1 MKWSQEMLI
10 WDLHLIW
17 EWRHKSAASRVVLVP
32 VPVLGSSGPFAA
44 VVLPCSLAYTSSCPV
59 WLLLQLAFLL
69 LRNLAISLV
78 LLEVS
83 RAAAQWLECRN
94 TENFFLS
101 KLRCSNIEDIV
112 SSVDIVQTCSVAFLL
127 KKYIELLHVSTTWL
141 YLVCVT
147 KI

>member
-17 EWRHKSAASRVVLVP
+17 EWSLKNAASRVVLVP
-32 VPVLGSSGPFAA
+32 VPVLGSSGPFAT
-44 VVLPCSLAYTSSCPV
+44 VVLPCLLAYTSSRPV

-101 KLRCSNIEDIV
+101 KLRCSNIEDICFKCWHSADMQCCFFV
-112 SSVDIVQTCSVAFLL
+112 KKVHWAAACKHYLIVFSVCD
-127 KKYIELLHVSTTWL
+127 
-141 YLVCVT
+141 
-147 KI
+147 